1 MNSIITNQLQS
12 LHPLQVLLQ
21 TVPQCTST
29 IPIGNACLPI
39 TPFTWITVA
48 SIALLIVIFVAAIVY
63 MLGNVIGSDRAKN
76 WSRFQIYEALLT
88 GLLIAVF
95 GALVYL
101 LFLNPQTTFSQLN
114 LVPQTQGSVTGCE
127 SATELYTL
135 ATCDLVQFTDAS
147 LALGQDALYA
157 TYIVDAI
164 PGFSGAIDPIPTGI
178 GISMQIT
185 LPSLVPTGSG
195 QIFTLVISAM
205 MFLLIFNQ
213 IQVIALAGAIFF
225 LSFFLTIGLI
235 ARTVG
240 FARTFGGAMIAFGIG
255 LGVIY
260 PLLVVITYG
269 YIDVSICATCL
280 QSASNGTL
288 FLNGFVSLMTSLWT
302 GGFTGVGTTMGTIF
316 LDTGYVIAGLT
327 FIPLLNFAIVDA
339 FIIDFSSAI
348 GEKMSFGQLF
358 SGFI

>member
-1 MNSIITNQLQS
+1 
-12 LHPLQVLLQ
+12 
-21 TVPQCTST
+21 
-29 IPIGNACLPI
+29 
-39 TPFTWITVA
+39 
-48 SIALLIVIFVAAIVY
+48 
-63 MLGNVIGSDRAKN
+63 
-76 WSRFQIYEALLT
+76 
-88 GLLIAVF
+88 
-95 GALVYL
+95 
-101 LFLNPQTTFSQLN
+101 
-114 LVPQTQGSVTGCE
+114 
-127 SATELYTL
+127 
-135 ATCDLVQFTDAS
+135 
-147 LALGQDALYA
+147 
-157 TYIVDAI
+157 
-164 PGFSGAIDPIPTGI
+164 
-178 GISMQIT
+178 
-185 LPSLVPTGSG
+185 
-195 QIFTLVISAM
+195 
-205 MFLLIFNQ
+205 
-213 IQVIALAGAIFF
+213 
-225 LSFFLTIGLI
+225 
-235 ARTVG
+235 
-240 FARTFGGAMIAFGIG
+240 MIAFGIG